1 MKRFVE
7 GTDRSQSILFPEH
20 LDDYVAE
27 DNIVRIVEPFLTSTC
42 ASDKVG
48 TSTTRRS
55 SHKNSGFHTAWGGS
69 SPSLPLGDGRSHRR
83 ALAVANENEW
93 RRSMRFGSGEQ

>member
-27 DNIVRIVEPFLTSTC
+27 DNIVRIVEAFMKRLTSRRL
-42 ASDKVG
+42 ALPAPSQHAPVAHPIILQFSLG
-48 TSTTRRS
+48 STSTAT
-55 SHKNSGFHTAWGGS
+55 
-69 SPSLPLGDGRSHRR
+69 
-83 ALAVANENEW
+83 
-93 RRSMRFGSGEQ
+93 